1 MAART
6 TEDIIK
12 GLTPLQRARVAEE
25 LYDIVFAHVS
35 VKAVLDNTSDDVRD
49 RIVAGVEKRFADEQD
64 DVVQQL
70 LLAYAQ
76 DRNLEPTLLEAVTA
90 VSGAETLSIRF
101 LLTAGMLINLTL
113 FTATTAV
120 EIKNDP
126 HGHVSWA
133 VEKKTASPE
142 LIKQIVQPFEA
153 GKEEK

>member
-1 MAART
+1 MTGRT

-12 GLTPLQRARVAEE
+12 ELTPLQRARVAEE
-25 LYDIVFAHVS
+25 LYDIVFTHVS
-35 VKAVLDNTSDDVRD
+35 MKAVLDNTSDDVRD
-49 RIVAGVEKRFADEQD
+49 RIVASVEKRFKDEQD

-76 DRNLEPTLLEAVTA
+76 DRYLEPSLLDAVTT
-90 VSGAETLSIRF
+90 VSEAETLSIRS

-120 EIKNDP
+120 EIKNESN
-126 HGHVSWA
+126 GHVSWV

-142 LIKQIVQPFEA
+142 LVKQIMQPFEA
-153 GKEEK
+153 PEGEK